1 MLKPTYIITVCAIVL
16 AASLSGC
23 LETTITDVDY
33 NKHGL
38 QYVGTVTKEPFSAA
52 QYNLTITGKLD
63 GYPYSGTA
71 IGPISGVVVT
81 SEVISLMPNVTH
93 FIGVS
98 HIDLQDGERY
108 ELLTERVVTKL
119 DFINDTE
126 QMHYNGT
133 LIQERGKEPYY
144 DITIKT
150 VESKAAQMFV
160 VNASMIG
167 YETNVSVI
175 IDVDTLLGPGGI
187 VGRKDLNAPEDEW
200 LENTTTG
207 IFAGED
213 GMDMPGFGAP
223 LAIIGLALVLFRR
236 RFH

>member
-1 MLKPTYIITVCAIVL
+1 MLKPIHIITLCVIVL

-23 LETTITDVDY
+23 LETTVTDVDY

-71 IGPISGVVVT
+71 IGPKSDVVLT
-81 SEVISLMPNVTH
+81 SEVISLLPDVEH

-108 ELLTERVVTKL
+108 DLLTERVVTKI
-119 DFINDTE
+119 DFVNDTGHI
-126 QMHYNGT
+126 HYNGT

-144 DITIKT
+144 NIIIKT
-150 VESKAAQMFV
+150 DTSGVAQMFV

-167 YETNVSVI
+167 YETNVSI
-175 IDVDTLLGPGGI
+175 IADVDTMFGIGGI
-187 VGRKDLNAPEDEW
+187 IGRKDLNAPEDEW

-207 IFAGED
+207 IFAGEG
-213 GMDMPGFGAP
+213 GMDTPGFGAP
-223 LAIIGLALVLFRR
+223 LAIIGLALALFRR
-236 RFH
+236 RYH